1 MRHERAATQMWRRL
15 HQLIARNEGVNIAVA
30 RNIGSDNSTQ
40 VAVRRQQASKRRRSA
55 ERG

>member
-15 HQLIARNEGVNIAVA
+15 HQLIARNEAVNIAVA

-40 VAVRRQQASKRRRSA
+40 VAVRRQQASTRRRSA